1 MKWPRAVR
9 LFRARL
15 ACACLAAAASAG
27 AALAGDAT
35 PAADPHLQV
44 LVLLHMA
51 PAHFRPEGNYSGAYA
66 DPAGRSARRRIAA
79 RIAHEHGLTMLTD
92 WPMPLLGVDCYVMG
106 VPPGQSAPAVVET
119 LAHDPRVSWSQP
131 MNVYHAL
138 GHDDPLFA
146 MQPAAREWS
155 LAELHGVAT
164 GRGVRVAIV
173 DSGVETAHPDL
184 AGQVVLDEN
193 FVAGRPDAAE
203 RHGTAVAGIIAARAD
218 NGVGIVGVAPQV
230 RLLALRACAQHAD
243 GATLCTSL
251 GLARALHAAV
261 THDAQIINLSLSG
274 PPDRLLASLL
284 DIALAR
290 GITVVAAVDRAAA
303 DGGFPAAHRGVVAV
317 VDAAP
322 EHAPAGTSDARESG
336 RASVADTA
344 SAHAPPGTFDVRGNK
359 PATVLGTAH
368 APAGAVQA
376 PGRDIPTTLPG
387 SRWAVVSGA
396 SYAAAHVSG
405 LYALLRELRPQR
417 AGAAGSNAADE
428 LVLRADGRIDA
439 CATVQR
445 SGGACAC
452 ACIAARLP
460 RSVTRE

>member
-1 MKWPRAVR
+1 MKRFAAAKFLGAQPAGALHLCMR
-9 LFRARL
+9 LVGAWL
-15 ACACLAAAASAG
+15 AAIACAGATLAA
-27 AALAGDAT
+27 DAP
-35 PAADPHLQV
+35 PAVDPHLQV

-66 DPAGRSARRRIAA
+66 DPAGRSARRRTAA
-79 RIAHEHGLTMLTD
+79 RIAREHGLMMLTD

-106 VPPGQSAPAVVET
+106 VPAGQSAPAVVET

-131 MNVYHAL
+131 MNVYRAF

-146 MQPAAREWS
+146 MQPAAREWD
-155 LAELHGVAT
+155 LAELHDVTT
-164 GRGVRVAIV
+164 GRDVRVAIV
-173 DSGVETAHPDL
+173 DSGIEASHPDL
-184 AGQVVLDEN
+184 AGQIVLEEN
-193 FVAGRPDAAE
+193 FVAGRPNIAE
-203 RHGTAVAGIIAARAD
+203 RHGTAVAGIVAARAD
-218 NGVGIVGVAPQV
+218 NGVGIVGVAPRA
-230 RLLALRACAQHAD
+230 RLLALRACAEQAD

-251 GLARALHAAV
+251 GLARALQAAV
-261 THDAQIINLSLSG
+261 AHDAQIINLSLSG

-290 GITVVAAVDRAAA
+290 GITVVAAVDRDAA

-317 VDAAP
+317 VDATP
-322 EHAPAGTSDARESG
+322 GL
-336 RASVADTA
+336 AS
-344 SAHAPPGTFDVRGNK
+344 
-359 PATVLGTAH
+359 
-368 APAGAVQA
+368 AGAVQA

-417 AGAAGSNAADE
+417 ATSAGASAADE

>member
-1 MKWPRAVR
+1 MKWLGTVR
-9 LFRARL
+9 LFFARL
-15 ACACLAAAASAG
+15 VCACLATAACPG
-27 AALAGDAT
+27 AALAADAT
-35 PAADPHLQV
+35 PAVDPNLQI

-51 PAHFRPEGNYSGAYA
+51 PAHFRPEGSYSGAYA
-66 DPAGRSARRRIAA
+66 DPAGRSARHRIAA
-79 RIAHEHGLTMLTD
+79 RIAREHGLTMLTD

-131 MNVYHAL
+131 MNVYRAL

-146 MQPAAREWS
+146 MQPAAREWD

-184 AGQVVLDEN
+184 AGQIVLDEN
-193 FVAGRPDAAE
+193 FVAGPPDAAE
-203 RHGTAVAGIIAARAD
+203 RHGTAVAGIVAARAD
-218 NGVGIVGVAPQV
+218 NGVGIVGIAPHA
-230 RLLALRACAQHAD
+230 RLLALRACTQGAD

-251 GLARALHAAV
+251 GLARALQAAV
-261 THDAQIINLSLSG
+261 AHEAQIINMSLSG

-290 GITVVAAVDRAAA
+290 GITVVAAVDRSSA

-317 VDAAP
+317 VDAVPRQA
-322 EHAPAGTSDARESG
+322 AAGASDARDPGPAAVTDTVSG
-336 RASVADTA
+336 
-344 SAHAPPGTFDVRGNK
+344 HM
-359 PATVLGTAH
+359 
-368 APAGAVQA
+368 PAGAVRA

-405 LYALLRELRPQR
+405 LYALLRELQPRR
-417 AGAAGSNAADE
+417 AAAARLNAAGE

-445 SGGACAC
+445 GGGACAC
-452 ACIAARLP
+452 GCIAARLP
-460 RSVTRE
+460 RPVTRE